1 MPRSSL
7 KVQQDC
13 INKVKL
19 ALSRNGFTSQRALAE
34 DVGFALAT
42 VSNFLTG
49 KPVDYNTFEELCRR
63 LGLDWQEISTLD
75 LELAAQ
81 TIVTAPVTPESQ
93 QIAAIDPVEPATAI
107 DKFSYDPKATPIWE
121 LVAKISA
128 QIPDEEWQKLPT
140 DLARRFDDYQQQR
153 QGQD

>member
-1 MPRSSL
+1 MSKSL

-13 INKVKL
+13 IHKVKL
-19 ALSRNGFTSQRALAE
+19 ALGHNGFPSQRALAE

-49 KPVDYNTFEELCRR
+49 KPVDDNTFEQLCRR
-63 LGLDWQEISTLD
+63 LGLDWREISTLD
-75 LELAAQ
+75 LEIATQKIA
-81 TIVTAPVTPESQ
+81 TVPVPPESP
-93 QIAAIDPVEPATAI
+93 QIFAIDPVEPATAI
-107 DKFSYDPKATPIWE
+107 DKFSYDPQVTPIWE
-121 LVAKISA
+121 LVAQISA